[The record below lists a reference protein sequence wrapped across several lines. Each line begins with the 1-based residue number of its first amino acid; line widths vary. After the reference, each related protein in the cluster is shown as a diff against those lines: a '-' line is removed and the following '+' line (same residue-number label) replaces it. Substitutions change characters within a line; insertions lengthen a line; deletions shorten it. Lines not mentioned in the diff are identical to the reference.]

1 MSKNFE
7 SKSSKYST
15 VLQFETTSPTKL
27 QHNRN
32 NNNVISQNNNQ
43 GRLNV
48 EINPKSEPKSKT
60 AQNDNFHPLKPTK
73 LPPLKLERVI
83 ILSDWE
89 VFCYKSVFQNLLGR
103 GGMKVRLMAYD
114 KGKIKFVELHF
125 YQGQFL
131 LYLKSIK

>member
-1 MSKNFE
+1 M
-7 SKSSKYST
+7 
-15 VLQFETTSPTKL
+15 LQFETTSPTKL

-83 ILSDWE
+83 ILSDLK
-89 VFCYKSVFQNLLGR
+89 VFCYKSVFQNLLG
-103 GGMKVRLMAYD
+103 GGGYETRSHGVRKRKNQTLRTP
-114 KGKIKFVELHF
+114 
-125 YQGQFL
+125 L
-131 LYLKSIK
+131 LSRTISFIHI